1 MGTQKNHLTET
12 VPLSTQKHMPN
23 IGEKNIPI
31 CFKAK
36 QTRNK
41 SKIKV
46 KQSKAGK
53 KQTRVKNYISKSIVM
68 LKRRHHVKLHLSV
81 NRDFGKLILN
91 EKSQ

>member
-1 MGTQKNHLTET
+1 M

-31 CFKAK
+31 YVKAK

-46 KQSKAGK
+46 KQSKA
-53 KQTRVKNYISKSIVM
+53 KQVKSK
-68 LKRRHHVKLHLSV
+68 L
-81 NRDFGKLILN
+81 G
-91 EKSQ
+91 